1 MEMGPRIITDG
12 LILALDAADQGSYP
26 GAGTTWND
34 LSSNGFNG
42 TLVGGVG
49 YSNTGFG
56 SMVLDGVNDRIE
68 SPSVN
73 TMGGIRNQTLE
84 IWIKSSGVASGQS
97 SAGLV
102 CPDYG
107 QTSSISNS
115 PSAGSVKYELK
126 TTDYPPG
133 TPGTGSPVTLVNFTA
148 PGASGVN
155 CFDNRWHHIAC
166 TRNDTDAVIY
176 IDGISRASTSGG
188 GAWSGGTQYSAMNT
202 QIGHNPNDN
211 TLYHLIGNIGLARIY
226 NKALTA
232 AEVLQNYKA
241 LKPRFKLN

>member
-26 GAGTTWND
+26 GAGTIWND
-34 LSSNGFNG
+34 LSSKGFNG

-56 SMVLDGVNDRIE
+56 SMVLDGANDRIE

-73 TMGGIRNQTLE
+73 TMGRIRNQTLE

-102 CPDYG
+102 CPDYA

-115 PSAGSVKYELK
+115 PSAGSVRYTLA
-126 TTDYPPG
+126 TTDNPPG
-133 TPGTGSPVTLVNFTA
+133 TAGTEIAVTLVSLVSSA
-148 PGASGVN
+148 VN
-155 CFDNRWHHIAC
+155 CFDNIWHHITC
-166 TRNDTDAVIY
+166 TRNSADAVIY
-176 IDGISRASTSGG
+176 VDGISRASGSGG
-188 GAWSGGTQYSAMNT
+188 GAWSGSNVHSNMNVE
-202 QIGHNPNDN
+202 IGNNPNDFYYR
-211 TLYHLIGNIGLARIY
+211 LMGNIGLARIY
-226 NKALTA
+226 NKALSA
-232 AEVLQNYKA
+232 SEVVQNYNA
-241 LKPRFKLN
+241 GRVRFGL

>member
-1 MEMGPRIITDG
+1 MEMGPRVITNG
-12 LILALDAADQGSYP
+12 LVLALDAADLGSYP

-56 SMVLDGVNDRIE
+56 SMVLDGVDDRIT

-73 TMGGIRNQTLE
+73 TMGGIPNQTLE
-84 IWIKSSGVASGQS
+84 IWIKSSGVGPSGQTRG
-97 SAGLV
+97 GLI

-107 QTSSISNS
+107 QLSHINSN
-115 PSAGSVKYELK
+115 GSVFYGLYFISTSNTLNVSL
-126 TTDYPPG
+126 TT
-133 TPGTGSPVTLVNFTA
+133 TN
-148 PGASGVN
+148 VN

-166 TRNDTDAVIY
+166 TRNDTNAVIY
-176 IDGISRASTSGG
+176 VDGISRASTSGG
-188 GAWSGGTQYSAMNT
+188 GAWSGSNIHSNMNVE
-202 QIGHNPNDN
+202 IGNNPND
-211 TLYHLIGNIGLARIY
+211 LYYRLMGNIGLARIY

-232 AEVLQNYKA
+232 AEVLQNYNA

>member
-1 MEMGPRIITDG
+1 MGPRVITNG
-12 LILALDAADQGSYP
+12 LVLALDAADLGSYP

-56 SMVLDGVNDRIE
+56 SMVLDGVDDKIMA
-68 SPSVN
+68 PPVN
-73 TMGGIRNQTLE
+73 TMGAMPNQTLE
-84 IWIKSSGVASGQS
+84 IWIKSSGLGITQS
-97 SAGLV
+97 RGGLI

-107 QTSSISNS
+107 QLSHISNS
-115 PSAGSVKYELK
+115 PTTGSVFYGLYFTSTSDPINVSL
-126 TTDYPPG
+126 TT
-133 TPGTGSPVTLVNFTA
+133 T
-148 PGASGVN
+148 GVN

-166 TRNDTDAVIY
+166 TRNDTNAVIY
-176 IDGISRASTSGG
+176 VDGISRASTSGG
-188 GAWSGGTQYSAMNT
+188 GAWSGSNIHSNMNVE
-202 QIGHNPNDN
+202 IGNNPND
-211 TLYHLIGNIGLARIY
+211 LYYRLMGNIGLARIY

-232 AEVLQNYKA
+232 AEVLQNYNA